1 MSRYDWPMTRDVYA
15 IAKVLIFKQIT
26 TVIKVFRWITLMF
39 MLLQRY

>member
-1 MSRYDWPMTRDVYA
+1 MDCKDFDVYA

-26 TVIKVFRWITLMF
+26 TDMQLPVRIPVMF